1 MTERTLSGINRPTV
15 TAMVA
20 TGDLETATDAA
31 ALDIGE
37 EEVVTAAEEIEVDIE
52 GKEVKEKK

>member
-1 MTERTLSGINRPTV
+1 
-15 TAMVA
+15 MVA